1 MLEVPA
7 GLLDERR
14 RLDQDRL
21 DEVWEG
27 EIHLVPPADFQHNRM
42 ATVLTTGLES
52 RARERG
58 LLVTHD
64 TGVWA
69 TGEEPESYRVPDVLV
84 VAPERT
90 SARGVENTPGALL
103 IVEIRSPRDETY
115 AKLPF
120 YDRVGV
126 AEFLVVDRPE
136 ATLRRWVR
144 RGSALVE
151 ATSPGGASV
160 VSLDTLP
167 GLLVSWTPTVDP
179 GLQVD
184 HRS

>member
-1 MLEVPA
+1 MLEVPP

-27 EIHLVPPADFQHNRM
+27 EIHLVPPADFHHNRM
-42 ATVLTTGLES
+42 ATVLSNGLEGPA
-52 RARERG
+52 RAGG
-58 LLVTHD
+58 LVVTHD

-69 TGEEPESYRVPDVLV
+69 SDEEPESYRVPDVLV
-84 VAPERT
+84 VDLART
-90 SARGVENTPGALL
+90 SRRGVENLPGALL
-103 IVEIRSPRDETY
+103 VVEIRSPRDETY

-126 AEFLVVDRPE
+126 TEFVVVDRPE
-136 ATLRRWVR
+136 GVLRRWVR
-144 RGSALVE
+144 RGDALAEV
-151 ATSPGGASV
+151 TPVGGADA

-167 GLLVSWTPTVDP
+167 GPVVRLMPDGDP
-179 GLQVD
+179 GLAVD
-184 HRS
+184 MR